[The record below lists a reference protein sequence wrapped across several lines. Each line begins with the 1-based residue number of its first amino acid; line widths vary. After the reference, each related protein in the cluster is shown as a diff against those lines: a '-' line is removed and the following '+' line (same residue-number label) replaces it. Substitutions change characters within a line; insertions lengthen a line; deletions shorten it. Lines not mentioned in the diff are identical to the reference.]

1 MASMDVPAGRA
12 PVAKAVPATVVT
24 PTYISRLTLAFMT
37 TASRGEPAQRV
48 NQLET
53 DDTLKT

>member
-1 MASMDVPAGRA
+1 MDVPAGRA